1 MQTYEYKAVP
11 APNRPKRVKGVKT
24 TAGRFAALLTET
36 MNDQAKEGWEYMR
49 SDSLPVEEK
58 PGFLRSRVETYH
70 TILIFRR
77 PLVTSEKPKM
87 AGYIEDQSSA
97 GVEPMVKKVE
107 PASKSAA
114 EPESTEKATTDAQ
127 DKEERRLSTSW
138 AEGHEDRFPKDPP
151 MRGKKDDSPF
161 AEPEDKDDQII
172 R

>member
-36 MNDQAKEGWEYMR
+36 MNDQAKEGWEYLR

-58 PGFLRSRVETYH
+58 PGLLKSRVETYH
-70 TILIFRR
+70 TILVFRR
-77 PLVTSEKPKM
+77 ALKQAEKPEM
-87 AGYIEDQSSA
+87 AGYIEDQSETVTETPDPIA
-97 GVEPMVKKVE
+97 APKIGPVTEPD
-107 PASKSAA
+107 
-114 EPESTEKATTDAQ
+114 TQDAP
-127 DKEERRLSTSW
+127 RLSTGW